1 MIEFTI
7 SLNGV
12 NDKTIDREC
21 SRLHNRVRDLGGIF
35 STLVLNNDVFF
46 LIAGKENEDLLYEE
60 ITRTVCNI
68 IKSFKTEYVVEKLK
82 FKTKNNMK
90 ACALVKALVNFDMQS
105 DNKVIRYKLKLKNE
119 LNVYSF
125 YKFCLGDLRDKWLQ
139 LIEITNQN
147 IGFLGFD
154 ETYIDI
160 VRFLVDGISEGEE
173 LKATMHNRKVSI
185 YNKNNELLQE
195 YSFDIERFMDE
206 LISHNPSK
214 LTIQGFSGDI
224 NDFLMQLFADRIK
237 IN

>member
-1 MIEFTI
+1 M
-7 SLNGV
+7 
-12 NDKTIDREC
+12 
-21 SRLHNRVRDLGGIF
+21 
-35 STLVLNNDVFF
+35 
-46 LIAGKENEDLLYEE
+46 
-60 ITRTVCNI
+60 
-68 IKSFKTEYVVEKLK
+68 
-82 FKTKNNMK
+82 
-90 ACALVKALVNFDMQS
+90 
-105 DNKVIRYKLKLKNE
+105 
-119 LNVYSF
+119 
-125 YKFCLGDLRDKWLQ
+125 Q

-160 VRFLVDGISEGEE
+160 VRFLVDGISEGDE